1 MCLNFST
8 SKSKNMISERKLEER
23 VRRKEL
29 ILKGALNVFS
39 NLGIEKT
46 TMDEIAVESGF
57 GKATLYY
64 YFSSKDDVF
73 IGIMEK
79 GWKQLWEGIESLIV
93 EEVGPRK
100 KFIGIIRE
108 MGKIVT
114 DDKILY
120 GFLFTAP
127 NYIHDSGRQ
136 SWKTYQERLYAILQ
150 SIIEDGIKKKE
161 FVDLNPGLLMKAIGG
176 LFHQLLI
183 SNDQVLNDGEF
194 EVMLKNFLK
203 PKK

>member
-1 MCLNFST
+1 
-8 SKSKNMISERKLEER
+8 MINKRKLEER
-23 VRRKEL
+23 QERKIR
-29 ILKGALNVFS
+29 ILKGALNVFRDV
-39 NLGIEKT
+39 GIEKT
-46 TMDEIAVESGF
+46 TMDEIAIESGF

-73 IGIMEK
+73 IDIMEQ
-79 GWKQLWEGIESLIV
+79 GWKQLWEGIESRIV

-100 KFIGIIRE
+100 KFIGIIKK
-108 MGKIVT
+108 MGRIVT
-114 DDKILY
+114 DDKVMY
-120 GFLFTAP
+120 EFLFTAP
-127 NYIHDSGRQ
+127 NYIHDSDKQ
-136 SWKTYQERLYAILQ
+136 PWKTYQERLYAILQ

-183 SNDQVLNDGEF
+183 SSDDDLKDDEF
-194 EVMLKNFLK
+194 EVMLRNFLK

>member
-1 MCLNFST
+1 ML
-8 SKSKNMISERKLEER
+8 SKRKQEER
-23 VRRKEL
+23 ELRKRS
-29 ILKGALNVFS
+29 IIKGALKVFQDV
-39 NLGIEKT
+39 GIEKT
-46 TMDEIAVESGF
+46 TMDEIASESGF

-73 IGIMEK
+73 IDIMEQ
-79 GWKQLWEGIESLIV
+79 GWKQLWEGIESRIV

-100 KFIGIIRE
+100 KFIGIIKK
-108 MGKIVT
+108 MGRIVT
-114 DDKILY
+114 DDKVMY
-120 GFLFTAP
+120 EFLFTAP
-127 NYIHDSGRQ
+127 NYIHDSDKQ

-183 SNDQVLNDGEF
+183 SSDVDLKDDEF
-194 EVMLKNFLK
+194 EVMLRNFLK

>member
-1 MCLNFST
+1 
-8 SKSKNMISERKLEER
+8 MINKRKLEER
-23 VRRKEL
+23 QERKMR
-29 ILKGALNVFS
+29 IVKGALNVFRDV
-39 NLGIEKT
+39 GIEKT
-46 TMDEIAVESGF
+46 TMDEIAIESGF

-73 IGIMEK
+73 IDIMEQ
-79 GWKQLWEGIESLIV
+79 GWKQLWEGIESRIV

-100 KFIGIIRE
+100 KFIGIIKK
-108 MGKIVT
+108 MGRIVT
-114 DDKILY
+114 DDKVMY
-120 GFLFTAP
+120 EFLFTAP
-127 NYIHDSGRQ
+127 NYIHDSDKQ
-136 SWKTYQERLYAILQ
+136 PWKTYQERLYAILQ

-183 SNDQVLNDGEF
+183 SSDDDLKDDEF
-194 EVMLKNFLK
+194 EVMLRNFLK